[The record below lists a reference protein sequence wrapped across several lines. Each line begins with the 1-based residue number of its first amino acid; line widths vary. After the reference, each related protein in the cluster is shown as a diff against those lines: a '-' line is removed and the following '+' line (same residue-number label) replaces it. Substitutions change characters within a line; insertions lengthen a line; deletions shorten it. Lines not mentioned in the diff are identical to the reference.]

1 MTRAM
6 SSDAAP
12 AERARALIDSLAY
25 MTLAT
30 ADPDGRPWATPVWFA
45 HRDHREF
52 IWISRPGARHSRN
65 LAANPR
71 LAISIY
77 DSTVVPGD
85 AAAVYVEAEGEE
97 VTDAGERADLLEAY
111 VRRLLAQGL
120 PPFGEEDVTGAAE
133 HRLYRAHARA
143 TYILGARDDRIEVA

>member
-6 SSDAAP
+6 SDAAP
-12 AERARALIDSLAY
+12 AEHAHALIDAMAY

-30 ADPDGRPWATPVWFA
+30 ADADGRPWATPVWFA

-52 IWISRPGARHSRN
+52 IWISRPGTRHSRN

-85 AAAVYVEAEGEE
+85 AAAVYMEAEATE
-97 VTDAGERADLLEAY
+97 VTDAGERAVLLEAFS
-111 VRRLLAQGL
+111 RRSVAQGL
-120 PPFGEEDVTGAAE
+120 GPFGEADVTGAAP
-133 HRLYRAHARA
+133 HRLYRARA
-143 TYILGARDDRIEVA
+143 LATFILGPHDQRIEV